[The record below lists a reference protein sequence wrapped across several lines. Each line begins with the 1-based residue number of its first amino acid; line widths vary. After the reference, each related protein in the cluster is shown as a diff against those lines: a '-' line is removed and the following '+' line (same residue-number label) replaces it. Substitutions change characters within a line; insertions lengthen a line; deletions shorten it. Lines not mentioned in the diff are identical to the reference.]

1 MDLHEFVRR
10 YVQCGMRKSN
20 VGTIWV
26 REERRVWE
34 SRVSVGAGEEVIWV
48 EDEWSLCGER
58 RSWREIGVTYLGLRC
73 AGSWLLGER
82 KGSFGWGSH

>member
-10 YVQCGMRKSN
+10 GVQYGMRNSN

-26 REERRVWE
+26 REE
-34 SRVSVGAGEEVIWV
+34 SRVSVGRGRRWYGV
-48 EDEWSLCGER
+48 EGEWSLCGEER
-58 RSWREIGVTYLGLRC
+58 GWREIGVTYLGLRC

>member
-10 YVQCGMRKSN
+10 GVQCGMRNSN

-34 SRVSVGAGEEVIWV
+34 SRVSVGAGEEVV
-48 EDEWSLCGER
+48 
-58 RSWREIGVTYLGLRC
+58 
-73 AGSWLLGER
+73 
-82 KGSFGWGSH
+82 WGRG